1 MTMDDCELAATVSK
15 NWGSNAV
22 FLSDKQTD
30 EQVEE

>member
-15 NWGSNAV
+15 NWGNAV

-30 EQVEE
+30 ERVEE